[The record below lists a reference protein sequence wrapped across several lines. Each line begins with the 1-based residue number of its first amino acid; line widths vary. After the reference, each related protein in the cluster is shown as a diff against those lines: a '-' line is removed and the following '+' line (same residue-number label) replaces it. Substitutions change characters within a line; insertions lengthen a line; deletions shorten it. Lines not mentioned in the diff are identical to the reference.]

1 MSGYREDTAMKHF
14 KLNVNGIGYACV
26 EKGKGPLLLLGHGT
40 FGGKKL
46 MLPQLDHLSRF
57 FRTVAFDWRGH
68 GGSGYDLA
76 GWTADDL
83 VDDVVALI
91 GLLGEQKAI
100 LAGVSQGGAVGMRV
114 ALAHPKKVTALVNM
128 CGGPGGP
135 PPAVVTLLDQF
146 TKVLAEE
153 ENESLR
159 REAAVAFATRHFHS
173 PGFVEREPERFS
185 AEIDVML
192 THPRESVRLLP
203 GVPKSYVD
211 ITPRL
216 GAITC
221 PTLILWAA
229 QEGRPTLGS
238 TLAAAIPGAVL
249 VTIPNAGHHVNL
261 EAPEETSAA
270 LEMFLRGIE
279 S

>member
-1 MSGYREDTAMKHF
+1 MSGYAKGTAVKEF
-14 KLNVNGIGYACV
+14 KLDVNGVGYACV

-40 FGGKKL
+40 FGGKQL

-68 GGSGYDLA
+68 GESDCAPA

-83 VDDVVALI
+83 VEDVAALI
-91 GLLGEQKAI
+91 GLLGEKQAI
-100 LAGVSQGGAVGMRV
+100 LAGVSQGGAIGMRV
-114 ALAHPKKVTALVNM
+114 ALAYPDKVKALVNM

-135 PPAVVTLLDQF
+135 PPAVVTILDQF
-146 TKVLAEE
+146 ARVLAEE
-153 ENESLR
+153 ENDAVR
-159 REAAVAFATRHFHS
+159 RDAAIAFATGHFHS
-173 PGFVEREPERFS
+173 PGFAERDPDRFA

-192 THPRESVRLLP
+192 SHRRESVMLLS

-211 ITPRL
+211 ISPRL
-216 GAITC
+216 GAIAC
-221 PTLILWAA
+221 PTLILWATHD
-229 QEGRPTLGS
+229 GRPTLGS
-238 TLAAAIPGAVL
+238 TLAAAIPGANL
-249 VTIPNAGHHVNL
+249 VTISNAGHHVNV

-270 LEMFLRGIE
+270 LEFFLRGIE

>member
-1 MSGYREDTAMKHF
+1 MKHF
-14 KLNVNGIGYACV
+14 TLNVNGIGYACV

-40 FGGKKL
+40 FGGKQL
-46 MLPQLDHLSRF
+46 MLPQLDHMSRF

-91 GLLGEQKAI
+91 GLLGEQQAV
-100 LAGVSQGGAVGMRV
+100 LAGVSQGGAIGMRV
-114 ALAHPKKVTALVNM
+114 ALAHPKKVRALVNM

-135 PPAVVTLLDQF
+135 PPAVVTILDQF
-146 TKVLAEE
+146 TTVLAEE
-153 ENESLR
+153 ENENLR
-159 REAAVAFATRHFHS
+159 REAAIAFATHHFHS
-173 PGFVEREPERFS
+173 PGFVEREPLRFS

-192 THPRESVRLLP
+192 SHPRESVRLLP

-229 QEGRPTLGS
+229 HEGRPTLGS
-238 TLAAAIPGAVL
+238 TLAAAIPGADL
-249 VTIPNAGHHVNL
+249 VTIPNAGHHVNV

>member
-1 MSGYREDTAMKHF
+1 MSGYGEGIAMKHF
-14 KLNVNGIGYACV
+14 KLDVNGIGYACV

-40 FGGKKL
+40 FGGNQL

-68 GGSGYDLA
+68 GASGYDLA

-91 GLLGEQKAI
+91 GLLGEQQAI
-100 LAGVSQGGAVGMRV
+100 VAGVSQGGAVGMRV
-114 ALAHPKKVTALVNM
+114 ALAHPEKVTALVNM

-135 PPAVVTLLDQF
+135 PLAVVTILDQF
-146 TKVLAEE
+146 TTVLAEE

-159 REAAVAFATRHFHS
+159 REAAIAFATGHFHS

-192 THPRESVRLLP
+192 SHPRESVRLLP

-229 QEGRPTLGS
+229 HEGRPTLGS
-238 TLAAAIPGAVL
+238 TLAAAIPGADL
-249 VTIPNAGHHVNL
+249 VTIPNAGHHVNV

-279 S
+279 L

>member
-1 MSGYREDTAMKHF
+1 VKNF
-14 KLNVNGIGYACV
+14 KVNVNGIGHACV

-40 FGGKKL
+40 FGGKQL
-46 MLPQLDHLSRF
+46 MLPQLEHLSRF

-68 GGSGYDLA
+68 GDSDYDPA

-83 VDDVVALI
+83 VEDVAALI
-91 GLLGEQKAI
+91 GLLGEQQAI
-100 LAGVSQGGAVGMRV
+100 VAGVSQGGAVGMRV
-114 ALAHPKKVTALVNM
+114 ALAHPKKVKALINM

-135 PPAVVTLLDQF
+135 PPAVVTTLDQF
-146 TKVLAEE
+146 AKILAEE

-159 REAAVAFATRHFHS
+159 REAAIAFATRHFHS
-173 PGFVEREPERFS
+173 PGFVEREPRRFS
-185 AEIDVML
+185 EEIDVIL
-192 THPRESVRLLP
+192 SHRRESVRLLA
-203 GVPKSYVD
+203 GVPRSYVD

-221 PTLILWAA
+221 PTLILWATH
-229 QEGRPTLGS
+229 EGRPALGS
-238 TLAAAIPGAVL
+238 TLAAAIPGAQL
-249 VTIPNAGHHVNL
+249 VVIPNAGHHVNV

-270 LEMFLRGIE
+270 LEMFLRGLD